1 MDLIEAI
8 DGALRTTLG
17 PAPVA
22 LHEPRFVGREWDYV
36 KECIDTGWVS
46 SVGSYVD
53 RFEHD
58 LAAYTGARHAV
69 VVANGTV
76 GLQVALEVC
85 GVTQSDEVLVP
96 ALSFIA
102 TANAVRHCG
111 AIPHFLDSDA
121 NTLGLSVSALKARLQ
136 EIGIRK
142 DGGLFNRETGRRIAA
157 IVPMHTFGHPI
168 DMPALMEV
176 SASYGVEIVEDAA
189 ESLGSTLND
198 RHCGTFGRL
207 GVLSFNG
214 NKIITTGGGGA
225 ILTNDPELARRAKYL
240 TTTAKRPHRWAF
252 VHDEVAYNFRMP
264 NLNAALGC
272 AQLEKIEAFV
282 ADKRVLTERYAKA
295 FAGVSGVTLFRERH
309 GVRSNYWLQTL
320 LLDRDKAHLRDNI
333 LAATNDAGYTTRP
346 VWDLLPD
353 QASYR
358 SSPTGTLDV
367 ARDLASRI
375 INLPSSSQL
384 VECAM
389 PA

>member
-1 MDLIEAI
+1 MDLIKAI
-8 DGALRTTLG
+8 DRALRTTLG
-17 PAPVA
+17 PAPAA

-53 RFEHD
+53 RLERE
-58 LAAYTGARHAV
+58 LAAYTGAWHAV

-85 GVTQSDEVLVP
+85 GVAQGDEVLVP

-121 NTLGLSVSALKARLQ
+121 DTLGLSIPALKVRLQ
-136 EIGIRK
+136 EVGVRK

-168 DMPALMEV
+168 DMPALMEI
-176 SASYGVEIVEDAA
+176 SASYGVEIVEDGA
-189 ESLGSTLND
+189 ESLGSMLNG

-282 ADKRVLTERYAKA
+282 ADKRILTERYAKA
-295 FAGVSGVTLFRERH
+295 FSDVSGVTLFRERK

-320 LLDRDKAHLRDNI
+320 LLDRDKAHLRDSI
-333 LAATNDAGYTTRP
+333 LAATNDAGYATRP

-353 QASYR
+353 QVFYR
-358 SSPTGTLDV
+358 DSPCGTLDV

-384 VECAM
+384 VECKT
-389 PA
+389 PV